1 MAFKAKEQ
9 SATEK
14 WYEVDERLWVA
25 EDGEKLVAEGDPKA
39 ASLFAIP
46 GQKISVEDAE
56 RYGLV
61 KAKAKAEGKQAA
73 KAEDKQKAKAENKS
87 R

>member
-61 KAKAKAEGKQAA
+61 KARA
-73 KAEDKQKAKAENKS
+73 KAEDKQVAAKENKG